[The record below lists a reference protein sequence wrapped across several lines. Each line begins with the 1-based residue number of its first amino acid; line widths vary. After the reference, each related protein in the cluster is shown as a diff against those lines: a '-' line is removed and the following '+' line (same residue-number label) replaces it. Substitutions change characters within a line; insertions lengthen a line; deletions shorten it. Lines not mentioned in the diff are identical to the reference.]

1 LQTTQQLPTMKF
13 SWNSS
18 SQKPRVVVTAE
29 DADFDATT
37 LQRWRDEGFAVSYLP
52 FTATR
57 KAYVQ
62 QLHHLADPL
71 ELGEKYAI
79 VGATLKLICSSIA
92 QRTAFG
98 EAAEVVLETAL
109 KPIPKLCAL
118 VAYYPDRLPPP
129 GAGYPPSLRITVH
142 LAGSQPRAPKFHSH
156 SYPEAEPGFAEHDLD
171 QFDKV
176 SAGLAWTRSLE
187 LVRKGFEVELDL
199 EGIWEDHSRRE
210 FVTRDADATMETMA
224 KEPYVN
230 HVPTMTG
237 GIGYRDLLRFYR
249 DYFIPGNPPSL
260 KMKLISRTIGTDRV
274 VDEMIMSFRH
284 TQEIAWLLPGVAPT
298 QKHVEFALVAIVCI
312 RGGKLYHEHIYWD
325 QATVLVQT
333 GLLDPNLSGKGF
345 KRLPVVDGAGARK
358 VLDEESE
365 PSNELIPGWGTVI
378 SKPA

>member
-1 LQTTQQLPTMKF
+1 MKF
-13 SWNSS
+13 SWNNS
-18 SQKPRVVVTAE
+18 SQQPRVVVTAE
-29 DADFDATT
+29 DPDFDATT
-37 LQRWRDEGFAVSYLP
+37 LQHWRDEGFEVSYLP

-79 VGATLKLICSSIA
+79 VAY
-92 QRTAFG
+92 G

-109 KPIPKLCAL
+109 KPMPKLCAL
-118 VAYYPDRLPPP
+118 IAYYPDRLPSP
-129 GAGYPPSLRITVH
+129 GTGYPPSLRVTVH
-142 LAGSQPRAPKFHSH
+142 LAGSQPGAPKFHSH
-156 SYPEAEPGFAEHDLD
+156 SYPEADPGFAEHDLD

-187 LVRKGFEVELDL
+187 LVRKGFEVEVDL
-199 EGIWEDHSRRE
+199 EGIWEDHSRLE
-210 FVTRDADATMETMA
+210 FVTRDAAATMETMV

-230 HVPTMTG
+230 HIPTMTG

-260 KMKLISRTIGTDRV
+260 KMKLVSRTIGTDRV
-274 VDEMIMSFRH
+274 VDEMVMSFRH
-284 TQEIAWLLPGVAPT
+284 TQEIPWLLPGVAPT
-298 QKHVEFALVAIVCI
+298 QKYIEFALVAIVCI

-333 GLLDPNLSGKGF
+333 GLLDPTLSGKGF

-358 VLDEESE
+358 VLDESSE
-365 PSNELIPGWGTVI
+365 PSNELIPDWGKVI

>member
-1 LQTTQQLPTMKF
+1 MKF
-13 SWNSS
+13 SWNTTS
-18 SQKPRVVVTAE
+18 SQKPRVVLTAE

-37 LQRWRDEGFAVSYLP
+37 LQRWRDEGFDVSYLP
-52 FTATR
+52 FTAAR

-79 VGATLKLICSSIA
+79 V
-92 QRTAFG
+92 AFG

-118 VAYYPDRLPPP
+118 VAYYPDRLPSP
-129 GAGYPPSLRITVH
+129 GAGYPPSLRVTVH

-199 EGIWEDHSRRE
+199 EGIWEDHSQRE
-210 FVTRDADATMETMA
+210 FVTRDADATMETMT

-274 VDEMIMSFRH
+274 VDEMVMGFRH

-365 PSNELIPGWGTVI
+365 PSNELIPGWGTVV